1 MRLDEINPIIVAG
14 LDYGIIPDYT
24 NKLIQEKNRIGEH
37 DPINLTLE
45 VCVDVPLLLQA
56 QTLLHELFHAL
67 GAVYME
73 GRLLDEVDVAA
84 LSQGFFQVLRDNP
97 DLVEFLTN
105 PTVEPAH
112 EYTEVLASTMGDL
125 STEEPCQT

>member
-1 MRLDEINPIIVAG
+1 MRLDELQPIIVAG
-14 LDYGIIPDYT
+14 LDFAVIPDYD
-24 NKLIQEKNRIGEH
+24 NKMLQNSNRVGEH
-37 DPINLTLE
+37 DPVQLTLE
-45 VCVDVPLLLQA
+45 VCMDIPLLLQA
-56 QTLLHELFHAL
+56 QTLLHELFHAI
-67 GAVYME
+67 GQVYME

-105 PTVEPAH
+105 PTVEPANN
-112 EYTEVLASTMGDL
+112 YTEVLASTMSDL

>member
-1 MRLDEINPIIVAG
+1 MRLDELQPIIVAG
-14 LDYGIIPDYT
+14 LDYAVIPDYN
-24 NKLIQEKNRIGEH
+24 NKLIQEKNRVGEH
-37 DPINLTLE
+37 NQIQLTLE
-45 VCVDVPLLLQA
+45 VCVDIPLLLQA
-56 QTLLHELFHAL
+56 QTLLHELFHAI

-105 PTVEPAH
+105 PTVEPAND
-112 EYTEVLASTMGDL
+112 YTEVLASTLGDL
-125 STEEPCQT
+125 STEEPCQ